1 MYPKFLN
8 HGNFPNLKKKCIYIQ
23 YHNTTKASAQ
33 STRYIQANKTT
44 KRNRE
49 NREEM
54 VKRHGNENMEHDSWK
69 SDTQRTKVVGRGDV
83 SQETDRML
91 HENCGIP

>member
-8 HGNFPNLKKKCIYIQ
+8 HGNFPNLKKKMYIYIQ

-33 STRYIQANKTT
+33 STRYQVNKTT

-69 SDTQRTKVVGRGDV
+69 SDTQRTKVIGRGDV